1 MLPAICTEERITLG
15 AEMANGTVIRGQN
28 EISHPSAPG
37 AALLHALLTSQLL
50 ALCMQWEGLVS
61 NGQSASQ
68 RAPRGLTVRH
78 SAESP
83 GPIRVEKHGRGPPLA
98 APVRRIFYLS
108 AEGTMR
114 EHEVFPPPNP
124 RLLAQVDCAD
134 AIVYGMGSLYTSICP
149 SLVLK
154 VRALTSAPARIMTA
168 LYTSI
173 CPSLVLKVWDLASV
187 PACIM
192 TSLYTSICPSP
203 VLKV

>member
-1 MLPAICTEERITLG
+1 M
-15 AEMANGTVIRGQN
+15 
-28 EISHPSAPG
+28 
-37 AALLHALLTSQLL
+37 
-50 ALCMQWEGLVS
+50 
-61 NGQSASQ
+61 
-68 RAPRGLTVRH
+68 VRF

-134 AIVYGMGSLYTSICP
+134 AVVYGMGSLYTSICP

-154 VRALTSAPARIMTA
+154 VWGAGTCTCPPHGLPLHLLLPLPGAEDVAVLHLYQPALWIRSTPPSAPPWR
-168 LYTSI
+168 
-173 CPSLVLKVWDLASV
+173 
-187 PACIM
+187 
-192 TSLYTSICPSP
+192 
-203 VLKV
+203 

>member
-1 MLPAICTEERITLG
+1 M
-15 AEMANGTVIRGQN
+15 
-28 EISHPSAPG
+28 
-37 AALLHALLTSQLL
+37 
-50 ALCMQWEGLVS
+50 GL
-61 NGQSASQ
+61 
-68 RAPRGLTVRH
+68 

-124 RLLAQVDCAD
+124 RLLAQVDSAD

-154 VRALTSAPARIMTA
+154 VRGSRIC
-168 LYTSI
+168 I
-173 CPSLVLKVWDLASV
+173 CPHLHPHHQAVSVQNDSSPCTMKAFTAS
-187 PACIM
+187 PPLLCSALRGLLFCRIRA
-192 TSLYTSICPSP
+192 
-203 VLKV
+203 